1 MSRSGTSIR
10 SSSYA
15 FRSGKNS
22 PLISPEDL
30 KSIWL
35 HPSNLHYQ
43 KLSDNNALMTKAH
56 SFLLKSRQAS
66 LQQINCLIQQKI
78 GIYKKI
84 VEQGA
89 KIK

>member
-1 MSRSGTSIR
+1 M
-10 SSSYA
+10 
-15 FRSGKNS
+15 N
-22 PLISPEDL
+22 
-30 KSIWL
+30 
-35 HPSNLHYQ
+35 
-43 KLSDNNALMTKAH
+43 KAH

-84 VEQGA
+84 VEQRA